1 MWGYL
6 KTHSGILLIIVGS
19 MVSSMFKIYGDMP
32 ISKGGSLDYVQLE
45 DERELTLQWFG
56 ADKAYTFPA
65 DFNWYRASEPNEVYE
80 IPDSESRVR
89 IKRFFPN
96 VVRQPAKLPEK
107 LKPSFENSA
116 KLLSENFPR
125 RITDLKRQI
134 EHQQRQKQRE
144 VEARSSRNFT
154 VSLVGY
160 TNAGKSTLMNALTEA
175 EVFVDPR
182 LFSTLD
188 TRTRLWN
195 LASGVPVLLSDT
207 VGFIRHLPHGLVTSF
222 HSTLEEVSQ
231 ANLLLHV
238 VDASHPE
245 REEQIKAVEE
255 VLEELQCEEIPM
267 ILIFNK
273 IDRLQDPVERTLL
286 ENRYPQALI
295 LSARTKEGFKDL
307 HPRVADIMTDHFV
320 DIVADIPVT
329 EGRLS
334 AELAEQA
341 MILEKTLIDEHF
353 HMKLKVPRRMAWKL
367 EPYLVP
373 QE

>member
-1 MWGYL
+1 L
-6 KTHSGILLIIVGS
+6 EKELRKKVIDRTEVILDIFATHARSG
-19 MVSSMFKIYGDMP
+19 
-32 ISKGGSLDYVQLE
+32 
-45 DERELTLQWFG
+45 
-56 ADKAYTFPA
+56 
-65 DFNWYRASEPNEVYE
+65 
-80 IPDSESRVR
+80 
-89 IKRFFPN
+89 
-96 VVRQPAKLPEK
+96 PAKLQVELAQLEYNLPRLAKMWTHLTDEQQRGIGMGQRGPGEK
-107 LKPSFENSA
+107 QIEVDRRLA
-116 KLLSENFPR
+116 RR

-134 EHQQRQKQRE
+134 EQQQRQKQRE

-175 EVFVDPR
+175 EVLVDNR

-195 LASGVPVLLSDT
+195 LDSGVPVLLSDT
-207 VGFIRHLPHGLVTSF
+207 VGFIRNLPHGLVTSF
-222 HSTLEEVSQ
+222 HATLEEVSQ
-231 ANLLLHV
+231 ADLLLHV

-255 VLEELQCEEIPM
+255 VLEEIKCEEIPM

-273 IDRLQDPVERTLL
+273 IDRLQDPVEKTLL
-286 ENRYPQALI
+286 QNRYPQALI
-295 LSARTKEGFKDL
+295 LSAQTKEGFGDL
-307 HPRVADIMTDHFV
+307 HPRVADIMTDRFV

-334 AELAEQA
+334 AELAGQA

-373 QE
+373 QG